1 MPTGEF
7 PDVVAKL
14 PWYGSHSYLNE
25 YIRLNSCRRLMEIGV
40 LDGENAR
47 TMVEVAMEK
56 HPPGE
61 VEYYGFDFFEDG
73 GEEVTRRLKE
83 TRCKFKLF
91 RGDTLETLPKAV
103 KDLPKMDLIFI
114 DGDKSYRTAKSD
126 WENSK
131 TLMHERTGVFVHNY
145 EFSGVRRMVDS
156 IHGDSYQVTMMH
168 LPSEGCV
175 AAITMKKRKPSMA
188 KA

>member
-1 MPTGEF
+1 MPTGESQN
-7 PDVVAKL
+7 VVAKL

-61 VEYYGFDFFEDG
+61 VEYYGFDFFEDS
-73 GEEVTRRLKE
+73 GEEVKCRLEK

-91 RGDTLETLPKAV
+91 RGDTLETLPRAV

-126 WENSK
+126 WETSK

-145 EFSGVRRMVDS
+145 EFSGVRKMVDS
-156 IHGDSYQVTMMH
+156 IPRDSYQVTIIRP
-168 LPSEGCV
+168 PSEGY
-175 AAITMKKRKPSMA
+175 AAVISMKALKTSMPA
-188 KA
+188 A